1 MVPIS
6 GSATTFL
13 LLLNKVLKSGFFPM
27 VACWEQNNQS
37 IIATAKISRD
47 VLQSYDALLSTAY
60 TKRIRALVSKLNPS
74 VPYFPF
80 H

>member
-1 MVPIS
+1 
-6 GSATTFL
+6 
-13 LLLNKVLKSGFFPM
+13 M